1 MFICSPA
8 DGHFFSFW
16 LLMKKAA
23 INIWISLCLNTSS
36 LILGKISRSG
46 TDGLYGVMFNFVHNF
61 QRCSELIPFS
71 IPVSNVWEVQVL
83 HTLTNIF
90 TESSILWVC
99 TDTSLWFWFA
109 LLLGPLMLNIL
120 SCAYW
125 PFVELLWNGPSN
137 LPPLKK
143 CGLFVLLLWDFFT
156 YPGCRSL
163 LYKIFSSSLWLINFC
178 KSVSFEKQFLT
189 LMKSTYQLSLLC
201 FVLFVSYQRHLCLS
215 QRLWRF
221 SNFYS
226 WAFMFRPMS
235 HFIPAYSMR

>member
-1 MFICSPA
+1 M
-8 DGHFFSFW
+8 
-16 LLMKKAA
+16 
-23 INIWISLCLNTSS
+23 NIWISLCLNTSS

-125 PFVELLWNGPSN
+125 PIVELLWNGPSN

-226 WAFMFRPMS
+226 RAFMFRPMS
-235 HFIPAYSMR
+235 HFISAYSMR

>member
-1 MFICSPA
+1 MYHNVYLFTCWWTL
-8 DGHFFSFW
+8 FQF
-16 LLMKKAA
+16 LT
-23 INIWISLCLNTSS
+23 INEKSCHKHLNKSLFNTSS

-61 QRCSELIPFS
+61 RRCSELIPFS

-83 HTLTNIF
+83 RTLTNIF

-137 LPPLKK
+137 NFPIKNVGYLFSCCETSLHILGAGLYYIKYFLLACDLLIFVNQCPLK
-143 CGLFVLLLWDFFT
+143 
-156 YPGCRSL
+156 
-163 LYKIFSSSLWLINFC
+163 SSFNFDE
-178 KSVSFEKQFLT
+178 VNLPTFP
-189 LMKSTYQLSLLC
+189 
-201 FVLFVSYQRHLCLS
+201 
-215 QRLWRF
+215 
-221 SNFYS
+221 
-226 WAFMFRPMS
+226 FMFCAFCILSKTSLP
-235 HFIPAYSMR
+235 IPKAVEIF